1 FRLGPHGSA
10 SFQVMFKPDAA
21 MTFRGSIVFSTSRM
35 TGGTQS
41 ISGTGIGTSASSASS
56 LLSSTASNLNFGNN
70 LSRRSVS
77 QTSTI
82 MNSGRSSRDLSQ
94 TAVTG
99 TELAARGFTGAAPL
113 AAGQTLSIPV
123 SFAPVTIGNATGSLT
138 FSSSATNSPTKILL
152 SGNGVQPQ

>member
-1 FRLGPHGSA
+1 
-10 SFQVMFKPDAA
+10 VMFKPDAA

-41 ISGTGIGTSASSASS
+41 ISVTGIGTSASSASS
-56 LLSSTASNLNFGNN
+56 LLSSTASNLNFGNTFVG
-70 LSRRSVS
+70 SSVS
-77 QTSTI
+77 QTITL
-82 MNSGRSSRDLSQ
+82 MNTGASSVNLSP

-99 TELAARGFTGAAPL
+99 AEFAVSGFTGAVTL

-138 FSSSATNSPTKILL
+138 FASSATNSPTTILL
-152 SGNGVQPQ
+152 SGNGVQPQISVVPSNV